1 MNIAD
6 NYKQR
11 WSLLKKK
18 YHTKCIFDELHSV
31 IGKDLQVR
39 FDNKGLLAADFF
51 CHERYQG
58 FNGIMHGGVLSALL
72 DATMAQCLFGHGVVA
87 YTTHMNIKYHTPVKL
102 RQNVTIRCEIKEVY
116 FNKLYK
122 LQAEMFQKRRNNVI
136 AHANFYR
143 IN

>member
-1 MNIAD
+1 MNKTD

-11 WSLLKKK
+11 CSLLKKK
-18 YHTKCIFDELHSV
+18 YHTKCIFDELRSI
-31 IGKDLQVR
+31 IGKDLQVH

-58 FNGIMHGGVLSALL
+58 FDGIMHGGVLSALL
-72 DATMAQCLFGHGVVA
+72 DATMAQCLMGHGIAA
-87 YTTHMNIKYHTPVKL
+87 YTTRMNIKYHKPVKL
-102 RQNVTIRCEIKEVY
+102 RQNVAIRCEIKEVY

-122 LQAEMFQKRRNNVI
+122 ICAKMTQNGRDNVI
-136 AHANFYR
+136 AHASFYR

>member
-1 MNIAD
+1 MNKTD

-11 WSLLKKK
+11 CSLLKKK
-18 YHTKCIFDELHSV
+18 YHNKCIFDELRSI

-39 FDNKGLLAADFF
+39 FDNKGLLVADFF

-58 FNGIMHGGVLSALL
+58 FDGIMHGGVLSALL
-72 DATMAQCLFGHGVVA
+72 DAAMVQCLMGHGVVA
-87 YTTHMNIKYHTPVKL
+87 YTTRMNIRYHKPVKL
-102 RQNVTIRCEIKEVY
+102 KQNVTIRCEIKEVY

-122 LQAEMFQKRRNNVI
+122 LRAEMSQKRRYNVI